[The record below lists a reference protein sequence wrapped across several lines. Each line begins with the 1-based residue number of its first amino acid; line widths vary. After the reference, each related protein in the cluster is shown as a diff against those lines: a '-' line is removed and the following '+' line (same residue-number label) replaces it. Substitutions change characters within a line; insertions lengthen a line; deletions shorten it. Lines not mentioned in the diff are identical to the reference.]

1 MAQKIFIFVPAFGQ
15 MVTATTFLTTHALQ
29 QMLAAKGI
37 GGGVSTLSFPDIAEL
52 RSMALTIW
60 YDTMPDVKH
69 LLFIDADMGFA
80 PDIVTDMLLFDEPL
94 IGTIYPQRK
103 LPLSWAGS
111 GTGQPTTERRGN
123 FMLVEGVGM
132 GCTLIRRDVVT
143 KMLEQMPELIDNRL
157 NLHPAAETLR
167 SAGANRLIRCFE
179 KMDIP
184 ERGIVSEDLSFCIR
198 AARCGIPCWAAIG
211 YKISHVGPFDYSGRY
226 LDMIEAQAAQLE
238 AQAAQPQVAIA
249 ATQAAPLAPSMGGTA
264 ITEMMQVV
272 QQGGSVTET
281 IMVATDHAVEALP
294 DGFYDERGVYQG
306 EASPSP
312 ALTRKR
318 VSGRKRNARKPA
330 AKLRALNGRGSR
342 KEQGRHARA

>member
-29 QMLAAKGI
+29 QVLASKGI

-60 YDTMPDVKH
+60 YDTMPDVRH

-111 GTGQPTTERRGN
+111 GTGAPTTERRGN

-143 KMLEQMPELIDNRL
+143 KMLEQMPEIVDMRL

-179 KMDIP
+179 KLDIP

-198 AARCGIPCWAAIG
+198 AAKCGIPTWAAIG
-211 YKISHVGPFDYSGRY
+211 YKISHVGLFDYSARY
-226 LDMIEAQAAQLE
+226 LDMIEAQAASLE
-238 AQAAQPQVAIA
+238 AQQQVPAGAAVA
-249 ATQAAPLAPSMGGTA
+249 LAPSMGGTA
-264 ITEMMQVV
+264 ITEQVHV
-272 QQGGSVTET
+272 VGDG
-281 IMVATDHAVEALP
+281 AVPIISEEKPKKRGKWAPGAADGLAPALSQ
-294 DGFYDERGVYQG
+294 DARGVAG
-306 EASPSP
+306 VLNTA
-312 ALTRKR
+312 
-318 VSGRKRNARKPA
+318 KP
-330 AKLRALNGRGSR
+330 KPRSRGVNGRGSR
-342 KEQGRHARA
+342 KEQARHARA

>member
-60 YDTMPDVKH
+60 YDTMPDVNH

-94 IGTIYPQRK
+94 IGTIYAQRK

-111 GTGQPTTERRGN
+111 GTGAPTTERRGN

-143 KMLEQMPELIDNRL
+143 KMLAQMPELVDERL
-157 NLHPAAETLR
+157 SLHPAAETLR

-198 AARCGIPCWAAIG
+198 AKQCGIPCWAAIG

-226 LDMIEAQAAQLE
+226 LDMIEQAQLQLE
-238 AQAAQPQVAIA
+238 RQQQVPAGANQAVALPPTA
-249 ATQAAPLAPSMGGTA
+249 GGTT
-264 ITEMMQVV
+264 ITEPLQVV
-272 QQGGSVTET
+272 GEGAS
-281 IMVATDHAVEALP
+281 ATNVPPVQIDGDIAL
-294 DGFYDERGVYQG
+294 RGD
-306 EASPSP
+306 APPSIAP
-312 ALTRKR
+312 APVLPRKR
-318 VSGRKRNARKPA
+318 GKGRKPTARKM
-330 AKLRALNGRGSR
+330 ALNGRGGR
-342 KEQGRHARA
+342 KEQARHARA